1 MSGTCGTVVA
11 FAGRSD
17 FNSLLPEIIGVSLIK
32 DGNTFTDATFITES
46 TWKTLISASA
56 GMLALPLSLK
66 RGFENTTP
74 EVTFET
80 SNLGFSEQTT
90 QPIPSIKGYLDGSYC
105 DYKTYME
112 LNGQSFNVVLHL
124 KDGSQFATRDTS
136 LVVKGFKAT
145 VHTYFGVSQAENRM
159 QSYPLWVN
167 FESYDEF
174 MDGYLDNPT
183 YTFRDLLDYVP
194 IALNIKV
201 VTAYAAGV
209 VVVKVTNRAT
219 GAGFEGLILTDWVE
233 LAANTDD
240 TQITAMTDD
249 LSGQYSLTIKSDAGG
264 TPDNL
269 TTGQYLEFQA
279 QEITGGYIT
288 YATHKIRVTA

>member
-1 MSGTCGTVVA
+1 MSTCGTVVA

-32 DGNTFTDATFITES
+32 AGNTFTDTTFITES

-74 EVTFET
+74 EVAFET
-80 SNLGFSEQTT
+80 SNLGFNEQTT
-90 QPIPSIKGYLDGSYC
+90 QPIPSIKGYLDGNYC
-105 DYKTYME
+105 DYKTYMA

-124 KDGSQFATRDTS
+124 KDGSQFATRDSS

-145 VHTYFGVSQAENRM
+145 VHTYFGVPQAENRM
-159 QSYPLWVN
+159 QSYPIWVN
-167 FESYDEF
+167 FESLDEF
-174 MDGYLDNPT
+174 VDGYLDNPS
-183 YTFRDLLDYVP
+183 YTFRALLDYVP
-194 IALNIKV
+194 IGLGLKV
-201 VTAYAAGV
+201 ITAYTAGV
-209 VVVKVTNRAT
+209 VVVKVITRGT
-219 GAGFEGLILTDWVE
+219 GAGYAGLLLTDWVE

-240 TQITAMTDD
+240 TQVTAMTDD
-249 LSGQYSLTIKSDAGG
+249 GSGQYSLTIKTDASG
-264 TPDNL
+264 TPANM

-279 QEITGGYIT
+279 QDINGGFID
-288 YATHKIRVTA
+288 YASNKIRVTA

>member
-1 MSGTCGTVVA
+1 MSGTCGSVVA

-32 DGNTFTDATFITES
+32 AGNTFTDATFITES

-56 GMLALPLSLK
+56 GMLAYPLSLK

-80 SNLGFSEQTT
+80 SNLGFQEQTT
-90 QPIPSIKGYLDGSYC
+90 QPIPAIKGFLDGSYC
-105 DYKTYME
+105 DYKQYLA

-124 KDGSQFATRDTS
+124 KDGSQFATRDSS

-145 VHTYFGVSQAENRM
+145 VHTYFGVPQAENRM
-159 QSYPLWVN
+159 QSYPIWVN

-174 MDGYLDNPT
+174 VDGYIDTPS
-183 YTFRDLLDYVP
+183 YTFRALLDYVP

-201 VTAYAAGV
+201 ITAYTAGV
-209 VVVKVTNRAT
+209 VVVKVTVRST
-219 GAGFEGLILTDWVE
+219 GAGFAGLVLTDWVE

-240 TQITAMTDD
+240 TQVTAATDD
-249 LSGQYSLTIKSDAGG
+249 LSGQYSLTIKTDADGSPANM
-264 TPDNL
+264 TS
-269 TTGQYLEFQA
+269 GQYLVFQG
-279 QEITGGYIT
+279 QEITGGFIT
-288 YATHKIRVTA
+288 YTTHKLKVTA

>member
-1 MSGTCGTVVA
+1 MSTCGKVVA

-32 DGNTFTDATFITES
+32 SGNTFTDTTFITES

-80 SNLGFSEQTT
+80 SNIGFTEQTT
-90 QPIPSIKGYLDGSYC
+90 QPVPAIKGYLDGSYC
-105 DYKTYME
+105 DYKTYMA

-124 KDGSQFATRDTS
+124 KDGSQFATRDS
-136 LVVKGFKAT
+136 ALVVKGFKAT

-174 MDGYLDNPT
+174 NDGYIDKPS

-194 IALNIKV
+194 IGLNIKV
-201 VTAYAAGV
+201 TTAYAAGV
-209 VVVKVTNRAT
+209 VIVKVTNRST
-219 GAGFEGLILTDWVE
+219 GAGYEGLLLTDWIE
-233 LAANTDD
+233 LDANTDD
-240 TQITAMTDD
+240 TQITAMVDD
-249 LSGQYSLTIKSDAGG
+249 LSGQYSLTIKTDAGG
-264 TPDNL
+264 SPANMSA
-269 TTGQYLEFQA
+269 GQFLEFQA
-279 QEITGGYIT
+279 QDINTGFIV
-288 YATHKIRVTA
+288 YATNSIKVTA